1 MAIEQASR
9 GDKPL
14 VLLLIDIDHVKRIID
29 MGHALDMQIVA
40 EGVENAEQA
49 TRLREY
55 GCNFLQ
61 GYLFSE
67 PMDRDGFA
75 DWLDRQPG

>member
-55 GCNFLQ
+55 GCDFLQ

-67 PMDRDGFA
+67 PLAQADFA
-75 DWLDRQPG
+75 DWLASQPG

>member
-1 MAIEQASR
+1 
-9 GDKPL
+9 
-14 VLLLIDIDHVKRIID
+14 
-29 MGHALDMQIVA
+29 MQIVA

-55 GCNFLQ
+55 GCDFLQ

-67 PMDRDGFA
+67 PLALDGFA
-75 DWLDRQPG
+75 NWLTRQPD